1 MGILDE
7 MLKGAAGAAAGK
19 SGLGQSLG
27 LNPQHGA
34 MADAVLG
41 MLTSGEHGGLPGLQ
55 QSLQS
60 KGLGDVV
67 ASWIGTGQNQPIG
80 GHQLESAL
88 GSAVVQQLAAKAGI
102 DPKMASAALAAVLPL
117 VVDKLTPQGSV
128 PAQQSMLEIAAGF
141 LGGKR

>member
-7 MLKGAAGAAAGK
+7 MLKGAAGAAVGK

-27 LNPQHGA
+27 LDPQQGA

-41 MLTSGEHGGLPGLQ
+41 MLTGGQQGGMTGLQ
-55 QSLQS
+55 QSMQS
-60 KGLGDVV
+60 KGLGDVM
-67 ASWIGTGQNQPIG
+67 ASWVGTGQNKAIG
-80 GHQLESAL
+80 GSQLEGVL

-102 DPKMASAALAAVLPL
+102 DPKMASAALATVLPL
-117 VVDKLTPQGSV
+117 VVDKLTPHGSV
-128 PAQQSMLEIAAGF
+128 PAQQSMLDIAMGL

>member
-7 MLKGAAGAAAGK
+7 MLKGVAGAAAGK

-27 LNPQHGA
+27 LDPQQGA

-67 ASWIGTGQNQPIG
+67 ASWIGTGQNRPVA
-80 GHQLESAL
+80 GHQLEGAL

-102 DPKMASAALAAVLPL
+102 DPKMASAALATVLPL

-128 PAQQSMLEIAAGF
+128 PAQQSMLDTAMGL